1 MSVKLP
7 NVKDSIV
14 MQMSAFAAE
23 HNAIDLTQG
32 YPDINTPD
40 ELKDLACKYIKQENN
55 QYASIEGI
63 LELREAISQKVEK
76 LYNYKYSPGREITI
90 TAGSN
95 EAIYASITACV
106 DEEDEV
112 IIFEPAYDNY
122 APIVRLNG
130 GKPIYVKLH
139 HPDYEINWEEVKK
152 HITARTRMIIINSPH
167 NPSGKTLGEEDFEKL
182 AKIITNSNIVVLSD
196 EMYEHL
202 VFYGEKHISAA
213 NFPALAERTI
223 IVSSFGK
230 PFNITGWKIG
240 YTLAPEKLSKQIRK
254 IHRFVNFSVNK
265 PLQSALAEYLKGKD
279 DFSDIAKFYENKKE
293 LLIKAL
299 EDTKFKVLD
308 STGTFFLLLDYS
320 AVSEEKDTE
329 FAERLVSEYGIAGIP
344 TSELYH
350 QKEDNKLIRL
360 CFAKPNNVLQK
371 VAEILKTVK

>member
-1 MSVKLP
+1 M
-7 NVKDSIV
+7 
-14 MQMSAFAAE
+14 
-23 HNAIDLTQG
+23 
-32 YPDINTPD
+32 
-40 ELKDLACKYIKQENN
+40 
-55 QYASIEGI
+55 
-63 LELREAISQKVEK
+63 
-76 LYNYKYSPGREITI
+76 
-90 TAGSN
+90 
-95 EAIYASITACV
+95 
-106 DEEDEV
+106 
-112 IIFEPAYDNY
+112 
-122 APIVRLNG
+122 
-130 GKPIYVKLH
+130 KLH